1 MLGADPKENQ
11 SLRRNFRDSQKTRF
25 VSLPAAIILAQLARQ
40 TQGGDLMA
48 QTGMNPIIA
57 DEVPWSESITDYDE
71 SHYVVYL
78 RLLDA
83 TKDGASADEMARVVL
98 GIDPAREPDRAEK
111 AVSSHLRRAQWM
123 CEKGYRHLLGH

>member
-1 MLGADPKENQ
+1 
-11 SLRRNFRDSQKTRF
+11 
-25 VSLPAAIILAQLARQ
+25 
-40 TQGGDLMA
+40 MA
-48 QTGMNPIIA
+48 QTGMNPNIA
-57 DEVPWSESITDYDE
+57 DEVPWSETITDYDE

-83 TKDGASADEMARVVL
+83 RTDGASVNEMAQVVL

>member
-1 MLGADPKENQ
+1 MTLELA
-11 SLRRNFRDSQKTRF
+11 
-25 VSLPAAIILAQLARQ
+25 PAPIILGQLARQ
-40 TQGGDLMA
+40 TQGGDVMA
-48 QTGMNPIIA
+48 QAGMNPSIA

-98 GIDPAREPDRAEK
+98 GIDPAHEPARAAK